1 MTKDVEGFVLIGG
14 ASSRMGRD
22 KAEMSLGG
30 QRLFERAASAL
41 DGICQ
46 GEVTL
51 VGKADFDHDTPII
64 SDISIDPS
72 NQIRASI
79 YGLYTA
85 LAFAKTTWISVLAC
99 DLPFV
104 TKDLMARLA
113 EYCSNEF
120 DAIVPAQPDGQPQP
134 LCAFYRREV
143 SLVVVEAMVRN
154 DDLKLQ
160 RLLSRITTR
169 FIEFDEIADLD
180 GSANF
185 FLNVNKPEDYQAAIA
200 IAAG

>member
-22 KAEMSLGG
+22 KAEMCIGG
-30 QRLFERAASAL
+30 RRLFERAAAAL

-46 GEVTL
+46 GKVTL
-51 VGKADFDHDTPII
+51 VGKAGFDHDIPVIT
-64 SDISIDPS
+64 DIRVNPS

-85 LAFAKTTWISVLAC
+85 LAFANTPWIAVLAC

-104 TKDLMARLA
+104 TEDLMTRLA
-113 EYCSNEF
+113 EYRSNEF
-120 DAIVPAQPDGQPQP
+120 DAVVPFQPDGQPQP

-160 RLLSRITTR
+160 RLLSRVSTR
-169 FIEFDEIADLD
+169 FLEFEEIANLD

-185 FLNVNKPEDYQAAIA
+185 FLNVNKPEDYQTAIA
-200 IAAG
+200 IAVG

>member
-22 KAEMSLGG
+22 KAEMFLGG
-30 QRLFERAASAL
+30 RKLFERAASAL
-41 DGICQ
+41 DGICL
-46 GEVTL
+46 GNVKL
-51 VGKADFDHDTPII
+51 VGKADFAHNFAII
-64 SDISIDPS
+64 PDINLDLITHS
-72 NQIRASI
+72 RASL

-85 LAFAKTTWISVLAC
+85 LAFAKTPWIAILAC

-104 TKDLMARLA
+104 TENLMTRLA
-113 EYCSNEF
+113 EYRSNEF
-120 DAIVPAQPDGQPQP
+120 DAVVPFQPDGQPQP

-154 DDLKLQ
+154 NDLKLQ
-160 RLLSRITTR
+160 RLLSRISTR
-169 FIEFDEIADLD
+169 FLEFEEIANLD
-180 GSANF
+180 VSANF

-200 IAAG
+200 IADG